1 MGGEREKAVA
11 GDVPHSNQRRGAG
24 GWVNGMDD
32 SATLKEEEA
41 MQ

>member
-1 MGGEREKAVA
+1 MEGAQAVA
-11 GDVPHSNQRRGAG
+11 GDVPHSSQGRGAG